1 MYVPLEDDDFG
12 CWWCA
17 NYDACSGTDCPLPLL
32 YLLPTVLAWL
42 AGARLRLWS
51 YPCAWSCTVKFFV
64 GRSVSFSSAS
74 VDTPKKCQGAR
85 CVLVQAIFTK
95 AAISPLLHAIE
106 VGGIYF
112 AASVRAC
119 LVVAFTCESPFTF
132 MLTLTYMLK
141 RLFTFTF

>member
-1 MYVPLEDDDFG
+1 M
-12 CWWCA
+12 
-17 NYDACSGTDCPLPLL
+17 
-32 YLLPTVLAWL
+32 
-42 AGARLRLWS
+42 
-51 YPCAWSCTVKFFV
+51 KFFV

-74 VDTPKKCQGAR
+74 VDTPKCQGAR

-95 AAISPLLHAIE
+95 AAISLLLHAIE